1 MRNSESAIRNLE
13 SGIWSPGSPSGLD
26 DLDLCLDQVLGD
38 EGGEVRHYLLDL
50 RAAAGKAGNGG
61 RAGQDKRCDLLR
73 EPLNVGLA
81 LPANA
86 DPELDLGDISGRL
99 AREMPVGCVNTD
111 ELAEHYVEFEAE
123 PIEPLAEYAVGGLG
137 LLVGVRPGIYES
149 ADGFPAMRV
158 SDRNLI
164 KLGVRAA
171 LDAENAHAVRAG
183 VFELNGREIGDNVGR
198 DVGLRVAHFVEK
210 LFFNGLDVHTPAGAV
225 VLGYDELA
233 ARPGLDDRKAD
244 ACHVRDR
251 VPLELTVAAR
261 GLSAAFDDVAG
272 DRSGRDEVP
281 LVELPA
287 ELVHQRSKRQARIG
301 QPAANNDA
309 CTAVESLD
317 QAAGTEIDVRRL
329 NLVANGRERF
339 AGVHVGDLN
348 AAFGKFI
355 KPRKNVVAGDNAYLE
370 LAAEPELAGGFADRL
385 GAALDVDAPG
395 VREHLDVLLD
405 AIGQYLAHQ
414 RDEVAGIACV
424 WVPLPLLLDDRHR
437 HLGEVIEH
445 KVVDRPAA
453 DLIHRCRKHVAPKTL
468 SASNSDLF
476 FHKRLLGKYKRK
488 GNLWRSWEYAAMLDR
503 LGKRKS
509 VHVDAFGKSRMTT
522 ALVNDLLRSAH
533 DLAAGSPRFI
543 GNPFSAAIGL
553 IGDPTRSVPDLEA
566 DVFAAT
572 IDATRY
578 ANFALPLY
586 GSLGLCGKRIAASG
600 GRRNG
605 SAYKGRRKDE
615 CESEENGNKF
625 FHRVF
630 ITPCSMFQAMLGQ
643 RSPGLI
649 GASDVRPDI
658 SNNILSRSSRKENL
672 RDALIFQDR
681 NVLGRNYPTDKDKR
695 IIHSVFAEK
704 IDDPRAERFVGSAE
718 NRNANGINV
727 LLQSRRGDHFRRLPQ
742 AGVND
747 LHPRI
752 AECAGD
758 DLRSAVVAV
767 EARLSYQNPYFAFAH
782 KSVSI
787 LPAKVSGKRWSG
799 GDLGLGNRFI
809 GIHVRRAENAS
820 EFCKHSFAAPHRL
833 PRLDPAVRVD
843 PKWVKAL
850 DRLDYAVS
858 RFLGLGDER
867 SKKLVPDDK
876 HAGVVLIEIRI
887 VDAVMHTMV
896 RGRVEHMLER
906 AKVSNEFR
914 VYPELVDKV
923 EPVHQGE
930 HPRCE
935 AEEHDRGV
943 KYPVQDAREPA
954 LAHSDAQVVMFARMV
969 DDVKV
974 PKEPHFVADAMEP
987 VICEVVDE
995 KEDRPGPPR
1004 LGWKFIGCEFVRGTV
1019 NHRDKNAEECPESNT
1034 HETDEDVCPRIAG
1047 FVSIGVPS
1055 IRIPSLEPNEKGE
1068 DRDRNDRRLKHL
1080 FVFYYVSGKSGKQI
1094 RHRSVRSAI
1103 GSAPKREY
1111 ERPLV
1116 ILFSFMPDM
1125 KIVHYPD
1132 PVLLTVAKPV
1142 AEERFGKELEDLV
1155 DKMFATMYQ
1164 ASGVGLA
1171 APQVGIS
1178 ERIFVM
1184 DIPNEDGPSQKH
1196 AFINPEII
1204 HVEGEQVGD
1213 EGCLSF
1219 PGLYQQVKRD
1229 TRVIVRAYDVAG
1241 QEFELDVK
1249 DLAARCVLHETDHCD
1264 GIVFLDRM
1272 SPLKRQL
1279 AKRKIKRL
1287 QNTGKW
1293 E

>member
-1 MRNSESAIRNLE
+1 M
-13 SGIWSPGSPSGLD
+13 
-26 DLDLCLDQVLGD
+26 LGD
-38 EGGEVRHYLLDL
+38 EGGEVRHDLLDL
-50 RAAAGKAGNGG
+50 RAAAGKACDGG
-61 RAGQDKRCDLLR
+61 RAGQDERCDLFR
-73 EPLNVGLA
+73 EPLNVRLA

-86 DPELDLGDISGRL
+86 DPELYFGDVRRGL
-99 AREMPVGCVNTD
+99 AGKMPVGCVNTD
-111 ELAEHYVEFEAE
+111 ELAEHDIEFEAE
-123 PIEPLAEYAVGGLG
+123 PIEPFAEYAVGGLG
-137 LLVGVRPGIYES
+137 LLIGVRPGIYERT
-149 ADGFPAMRV
+149 DGLPAMRV

-164 KLGVRAA
+164 ELGVRAA
-171 LDAENAHAVRAG
+171 LDAENADAVGAG
-183 VFELNGREIGDNVGR
+183 VFKLNGRKIGDNIGR
-198 DVGLRVAHFVEK
+198 DVSLRVAHFVKK
-210 LFFNGLDVHTPAGAV
+210 LFFDTLHVHTPAGSV
-225 VLGYDELA
+225 VFGDDELA
-233 ARPGLDDRKAD
+233 ARPGFNDRKAD
-244 ACHVRDR
+244 ACHVGDR
-251 VPLELTVAAR
+251 VPLELAVAAR
-261 GLSAAFDDVAG
+261 GLSSAFDDVAG
-272 DRSGRDEVP
+272 DRSGRDEIP
-281 LVELPA
+281 LIELPA

-301 QPAANNDA
+301 QPAADHDA

-329 NLVANGRERF
+329 NLVANVRERF
-339 AGVHVGDLN
+339 AGVHIGDLD
-348 AAFGKFI
+348 ATFGEFI
-355 KPRKNVVAGDNAYLE
+355 KPRKNVIAGDHADLE
-370 LAAEPELAGGFADRL
+370 LAAEPEFAGGFTDRL
-385 GAALDVDAPG
+385 GTSLDVDAAS

-405 AIGQYLAHQ
+405 AIGQNLAHQ
-414 RDEVAGIACV
+414 RDKVAGITGIR
-424 WVPLPLLLDDRHR
+424 VPLPLLLDDRHR
-437 HLGEVIEH
+437 HLSEVIEH
-445 KVVDRPAA
+445 EVVDRPAA

-488 GNLWRSWEYAAMLDR
+488 VSLWRSWEYAAMPNR
-503 LGKRKS
+503 LGNRKS
-509 VHVDAFGKSRMTT
+509 AHVDAFGKSRMTT
-522 ALVNDLLRSAH
+522 ALVNDLLRSA
-533 DLAAGSPRFI
+533 DNLAAGSPRFV
-543 GNPFSAAIGL
+543 GDPFPAAIGL
-553 IGDPTRSVPDLEA
+553 VGDPTRSVPDLEA
-566 DVFAAT
+566 DVFATT

-578 ANFALPLY
+578 ANLAFPLY
-586 GSLGLCGKRIAASG
+586 GSLGLCGKRVAASRG
-600 GRRNG
+600 GGDG
-605 SAYKGRRKDE
+605 SANKGRRKDE
-615 CESEENGNKF
+615 CESEESGDQF

-630 ITPCSMFQAMLGQ
+630 ITPCSMFQAMRRQ
-643 RSPGLI
+643 RQPGLL
-649 GASDVRPDI
+649 GASDVRPDVGHD
-658 SNNILSRSSRKENL
+658 ILGRSSGKENL
-672 RDALIFQDR
+672 RDALIFQSGD
-681 NVLGRNYPTDKDKR
+681 VLGRNYPTDKDER
-695 IIHSVFAEK
+695 IIHSIFAEK
-704 IDDPRAERFVGSAE
+704 VDDARAEGLMSPAE
-718 NRNANGINV
+718 DRDTDGINV
-727 LLQSRRGDHFRRLPQ
+727 LLQGCRSDHFRRLSE

-747 LHPRI
+747 LHSGI

-758 DLRSAVVAV
+758 DLRPAVVAV
-767 EARLSYQNPYFAFAH
+767 QARLGHQNPYFAFAH

-799 GDLGLGNRFI
+799 GDLGLGNGFI

-833 PRLDPAVRVD
+833 PRLDPAVCVD
-843 PKWVKAL
+843 PKRVETL
-850 DRLDYAVS
+850 DRFDDAVS
-858 RFLGLGDER
+858 RFLGFRNKGTE
-867 SKKLVPDDK
+867 KFVPDDK
-876 HAGVVLIEIRI
+876 YAGVVLIKIRI
-887 VDAVMHTMV
+887 VDAVMHSMV

-930 HPRCE
+930 HPRCKSE
-935 AEEHDRGV
+935 QHDRGIED
-943 KYPVQDAREPA
+943 PVQDAREPTLPHRNA
-954 LAHSDAQVVMFARMV
+954 EIVVLARMV
-969 DDVKV
+969 DDVEV
-974 PKEPHFVADAMEP
+974 PEKPHFVADAMEP

-1004 LGWKFIGCEFVRGTV
+1004 LGWKFIRCEFIGGVV
-1019 NHRDKNAEECPESNT
+1019 NHRDKNAEKCSEGDT
-1034 HETDEDVCPRIAG
+1034 HETDEYVCPRIAG

-1055 IRIPSLEPNEKGE
+1055 VRVPSLEPNKEGE
-1068 DRDRNDRRLKHL
+1068 DRYGDDRWLKHL
-1080 FVFYYVSGKSGKQI
+1080 SVFYYVHGKSGKQI
-1094 RHRSVRSAI
+1094 RHRSVWSAI

-1116 ILFSFMPDM
+1116 ILFSFMPGM

-1142 AEERFGKELEDLV
+1142 AEERFGKELEELV

-1184 DIPNEDGPSQKH
+1184 DIPNEGGPSQKH

-1229 TRVIVRAYDVAG
+1229 TRVIVRAHDVAG
-1241 QEFELDVK
+1241 QEFELDVN

-1287 QNTGKW
+1287 LNTGKW